1 MKEKKWFKG
10 HGFALDLNKVKCV
23 GIAENEYKVLITFTK
38 GDTVIGGYDTLI
50 EAQEAYNDISEALIN
65 T

>member
-1 MKEKKWFKG
+1 MKERKWFTG
-10 HGFALDLNKVKCV
+10 HGFTLDLNRVKCV
-23 GIAENEYKVLITFTK
+23 GIAENEYKVLITFKK